1 MTAEQYKQL
10 REAMMID
17 YSLPCHSI
25 DNFYKTYIDEFES
38 PSIASDE
45 VPAPVLIISNQ
56 APQELVEDNQ
66 FDAANMNPQ

>member
-1 MTAEQYKQL
+1 M

-38 PSIASDE
+38 PDSSIASDE
-45 VPAPVLIISNQ
+45 VPVQAPVLIISNQ
-56 APQELVEDNQ
+56 APQDQELVEGNQ